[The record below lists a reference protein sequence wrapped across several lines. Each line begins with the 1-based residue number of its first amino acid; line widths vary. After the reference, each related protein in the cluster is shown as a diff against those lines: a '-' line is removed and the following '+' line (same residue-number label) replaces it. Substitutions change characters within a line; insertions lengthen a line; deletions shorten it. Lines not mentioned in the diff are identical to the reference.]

1 MMKLSVLAKTSSSF
15 RYPELVAYK
24 SQVKSIYLIVMLLV
38 IVLSIIGI
46 QNKLYLK
53 TDLLTVYI
61 MYIILGLSNVIVTQ
75 KGITWDKIVGW
86 SFFAYS
92 VGVPLYLLTDG
103 GLEGFIG
110 TKMYFNEVY
119 TFATVSESLYYNC
132 LFVSLFYFSYFIFNK
147 KVSENLEENT
157 VNGTSLT
164 NKKYNYFHSRFF
176 IHYWI
181 LIAVGLFLFGMY
193 KINYLSAISAGYSLK
208 NVGYV
213 YLFTAVFA
221 IDIGTLILF
230 RMTNFE
236 KKYLLIAGI
245 FHLLLFPLGIR
256 QLTFTFIF
264 QLALLYKLANYQRKI
279 KVKGI
284 ILGISLLL
292 FFGLIGMVRK
302 GGEQAFSF
310 ISLLKAPIRYFFYET
325 TFNYIS
331 FLKCLELFK
340 EHSIS
345 YLYGK
350 TLLDP
355 IVEQIPSFILSNKNN
370 YQFFERF
377 IMQYESLENLK
388 PVGTAHLLT
397 ELYVNGGMIFVI
409 IFSLIIGL
417 VSSILNNKLWK
428 VIATNNFI
436 GQILFSAIIPFVFIQ
451 LNRGG
456 LSVLTKLSFQFA
468 ILPVLIVLMFRRKI

>member
-1 MMKLSVLAKTSSSF
+1 MMRISLPARTDSS
-15 RYPELVAYK
+15 YLYK
-24 SQVKSIYLIVMLLV
+24 SQLKVIYLLVLFAV
-38 IVLSIIGI
+38 IVLSIIFI
-46 QNKLYLK
+46 QYDLYLK
-53 TDLLTVYI
+53 TNLLMSYI
-61 MYIILGLSNVIVTQ
+61 MYIIIGLSNIIVTS

-110 TKMYFNEVY
+110 TKIHFNEVY

-132 LFVSLFYFSYFIFNK
+132 LFLSLFYFSYFLFNK
-147 KVSENLEENT
+147 KSSKDIEDTTHEE
-157 VNGTSLT
+157 VDLAA
-164 NKKYNYFHSRFF
+164 KKYNYFHSKFF
-176 IHYWI
+176 IHYW
-181 LIAVGLFLFGMY
+181 LLAAMGLFFFGLY
-193 KINYLSAISAGYSLK
+193 KIDYLSAISAGYSLK

-221 IDIGTLILF
+221 IDIGTLILIRVTGF
-230 RMTNFE
+230 Q
-236 KKYLLIAGI
+236 KKYLLFAGL

-264 QLALLYKLANYQRKI
+264 QIALLYKLVNYKRKF
-279 KVKGI
+279 KAKEI
-284 ILGISLLL
+284 IFGISLLL
-292 FFGLIGMVRK
+292 FLGLIGMIRK
-302 GGEQAFSF
+302 SGGEQTFTF
-310 ISLLKAPIRYFFYET
+310 LSLLKAPIRFFFYET

-331 FLKCLELFK
+331 FLKCIELFK
-340 EHSIS
+340 EHTIS
-345 YLYGK
+345 FLYGK

-355 IVEQIPSFILSNKNN
+355 IVEQVPSFILNNKNN

-377 IMQYESLENLK
+377 IMENEALENLK

-397 ELYVNGGMIFVI
+397 ELFVNGGMTFIVIFSFVI
-409 IFSLIIGL
+409 GY
-417 VSSILNNKLWK
+417 VSNTLNNKMRK
-428 VIATNNFI
+428 VLASNHYI
-436 GQILFSAIIPFVFIQ
+436 GQILFAAVIPFVIIQ

-468 ILPVLIVLMFRRKI
+468 ILPVVIFLLFRRRIRP